1 MFSPEICN
9 KDVFALCA
17 LKEGKPTKKKRWM
30 IPLILISVAVLAFCI
45 YVSDYSHAD
54 EVALK
59 ALVSD
64 ESVLIERTGYGW
76 FFDGPST
83 DTVFVFYPGGK
94 VEETAYAPMLHEIA
108 EKGMDV
114 CLIKMPFRLAVL
126 GSSRAD
132 GVLNQYDYE
141 KRYIGGHSLGAVVA
155 GIYAAKHDLDG
166 VIMFAGYPDR
176 DVDEPM
182 LMIYGS
188 EDGIISMGK
197 VAAADQYGTVKKVII
212 EGGNHAGFGNYGD
225 QKGDGHAGITAEE
238 QQAAAIQALF
248 SWIKSF

>member
-1 MFSPEICN
+1 
-9 KDVFALCA
+9 
-17 LKEGKPTKKKRWM
+17 M
-30 IPLILISVAVLAFCI
+30 IPLILILFAAAAFFM

-54 EVALK
+54 DAALK

-64 ESVLIERTGYGW
+64 ENVLIERTGYGW
-76 FFDGPST
+76 FFDGPSN

-94 VEETAYAPMLHEIA
+94 VEETAYAPMLHVIA

-114 CLIKMPFRLAVL
+114 CLVKMPFRLAVL

-132 GVLNQYDYE
+132 GVLDRYDYE
-141 KRYIGGHSLGAVVA
+141 NRYIGGHSLGAVVA
-155 GIYAAKHDLDG
+155 AIYAAEHDLDG

-188 EDGIISMGK
+188 EDGIIRMGK
-197 VAAADQYGTVKKVII
+197 AASADQYGTVKKVII

-225 QKGDGHAGITAEE
+225 QKGDGHAGITAQE

>member
-1 MFSPEICN
+1 
-9 KDVFALCA
+9 
-17 LKEGKPTKKKRWM
+17 M
-30 IPLILISVAVLAFCI
+30 IPLFLIMTAAAAFFI

-54 EVALK
+54 DTALK

-64 ESVLIERTGYGW
+64 ENVLVERTGYGW
-76 FFDGPST
+76 FFDGPSN
-83 DTVFVFYPGGK
+83 DSVFVFYPGGK

-108 EKGMDV
+108 AKGMDV
-114 CLIKMPFRLAVL
+114 RLVKMPFRLAVL

-132 GVLNQYDYE
+132 GVLDRYDYE
-141 KRYIGGHSLGAVVA
+141 NCYIGGHSLGAVVA

-182 LMIYGS
+182 LIIYGT
-188 EDGIISMGK
+188 EDGIIRMGK
-197 VAAADQYGTVKKVII
+197 VAAADQYGMVEKVII

-225 QKGDGHAGITAEE
+225 QKRDGHAGITAEE
-238 QQAAAIQALF
+238 QQEAAIQALF
-248 SWIKSF
+248 MNWPKAGSTIS

>member
-1 MFSPEICN
+1 
-9 KDVFALCA
+9 
-17 LKEGKPTKKKRWM
+17 M
-30 IPLILISVAVLAFCI
+30 IPLILILIAAAAFCI
-45 YVSDYSHAD
+45 YVYDYYHAD
-54 EVALK
+54 DAALK
-59 ALVSD
+59 ALVTD
-64 ESVLIERTGYGW
+64 ENVLIERTGYGW
-76 FFDGPST
+76 FFDGPSN
-83 DTVFVFYPGGK
+83 DTVLVFYPGGK

-132 GVLNQYDYE
+132 GVLDRYDYE
-141 KRYIGGHSLGAVVA
+141 NRYIGGHSLGAVVA

-182 LMIYGS
+182 LLIYGS
-188 EDGIISMGK
+188 EDGIIKMGK
-197 VAAADQYGTVKKVII
+197 VAEADQYGTVEKEII

-225 QKGDGHAGITAEE
+225 QKGDGHADITAEK